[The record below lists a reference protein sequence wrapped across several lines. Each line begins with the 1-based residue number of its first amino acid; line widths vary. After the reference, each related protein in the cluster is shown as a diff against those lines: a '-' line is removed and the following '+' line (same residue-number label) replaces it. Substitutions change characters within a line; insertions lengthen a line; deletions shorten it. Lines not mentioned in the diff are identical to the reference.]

1 MKRQKPLL
9 SHNTPWPHVFVLV
22 LLRILIGW
30 HFLYEGVSKILM
42 PNWTAAGY
50 LQNSR
55 WIFADIFHAMAANA
69 SLLKI
74 VDVMNIVGLVLIGLC
89 LMIGL
94 LTRLSSILGILLLAL
109 YYVANPPFVG
119 IDFGLPTEGAYNI
132 VNKNL
137 IEMAALL
144 VLAIFPTG
152 HYWGFDRLV
161 FARRFKTSNPAA
173 KSAAPEPRANEAAPS
188 VPRRELLKAFATVPV
203 LGAFVYATYKRA
215 RWEKVNAVT
224 GATIK
229 LSDTKLKDLKGELPK
244 GKIKNF
250 EISRLIA
257 GGNLIGGWSHSRDLI
272 YVSSLFKAYNT
283 EKKVFETLQ
292 LAEKAGINTLN
303 GTGSQLP
310 LLNKYWRIHGKTLKM
325 ICQVHPTKEEPREAI
340 DYAIDNGADILQIQ
354 GNCCDWRVRD
364 GEIDVLVEAIDYIR
378 RQGYVAGLGAHSIQA
393 LVACDNAGIVPD
405 FYMKTLHHDNYWSA
419 HPRENRIAFEVDGA
433 KSSDNN
439 QFHDNIFCLFPDQSV
454 EYIQSKN
461 IPVIGFKVLA
471 GGAIHPEDGFRFA
484 FENGADFIC
493 VGMFDWQIVD
503 DVNITLDILG
513 NLPNR
518 TRKWYA

>member
-9 SHNTPWPHVFVLV
+9 ANSTTWPQVFVLV
-22 LLRILIGW
+22 VLRLVIGW
-30 HFLYEGVSKILM
+30 HFLYEGISKILM

-50 LQNSR
+50 LENSR
-55 WIFADIFHAMAANA
+55 WILADIFHAIAANA
-69 SLLKI
+69 SLLKV
-74 VDVMNIVGLVLIGLC
+74 VDVMNIVGLVCIGLC
-89 LMIGL
+89 LMLGL
-94 LTRLSSILGILLLAL
+94 FTRLSSILGILLLVL
-109 YYVANPPFVG
+109 YYVANPPFIG
-119 IDFGLPTEGAYNI
+119 MDFGLPAEGAYNI

-137 IEMAALL
+137 VEMVALL
-144 VLAIFPTG
+144 ALAIFPTG
-152 HYWGFDRLV
+152 QYWGFDRLI
-161 FARRFKTSNPAA
+161 FARRRTKSAPNA
-173 KSAAPEPRANEAAPS
+173 KAAPEPRTADNAPS
-188 VPRRELLKAFATVPV
+188 VPRRELLKAMATVPV
-203 LGAFVYATYKRA
+203 LGAFVYTTVKRA
-215 RWEKVNAVT
+215 QWEKVNAVT

-229 LSDTKLKDLKGELPK
+229 LSDTKLKDLKGDLPM

-292 LAEKAGINTLN
+292 LAEKAGINTIN
-303 GTGSQLP
+303 GTGVQLP
-310 LLNKYWRIHGKTLKM
+310 LLNKYRRLYGSKLQI
-325 ICQVHPTKEEPREAI
+325 ICQVHPTKEEPRVAI

-354 GNCCDWRVRD
+354 GNCCDFRVRD
-364 GEIDVLVEAIDYIR
+364 GEVDVLVEAMDYMR
-378 RQGYVAGLGAHSIQA
+378 SQGYVAGMGAHSVQA
-393 LVACDNAGIVPD
+393 LVASDNAGIVPD

-419 HPRENRIAFEVDGA
+419 HPRENRVAFEVDGERSNDHN
-433 KSSDNN
+433 K
-439 QFHDNIFCLFPDQSV
+439 FHDNIFCLFPDQSV
-454 EYIQSKN
+454 EYVQSKD